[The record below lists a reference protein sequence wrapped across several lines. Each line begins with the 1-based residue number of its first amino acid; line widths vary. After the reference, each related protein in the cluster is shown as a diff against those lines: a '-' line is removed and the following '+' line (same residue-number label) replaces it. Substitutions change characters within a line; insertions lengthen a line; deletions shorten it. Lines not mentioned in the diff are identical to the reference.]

1 MDLSFGFINKANKH
15 RKIDLKYFDYFYG
28 FKYFLIAY
36 IDRKALVISCE
47 ICDNELNIWVS
58 VNLIFNHVK
67 C

>member
-1 MDLSFGFINKANKH
+1 MDLSVGFSNKANKH
-15 RKIDLKYFDYFYG
+15 RKIYLKYFDYFYG

-36 IDRKALVISCE
+36 IGRKTLVISCE